1 MTKVTKQQFSN
12 SVIWK
17 TFNLVFTKGLSMV
30 ISIILAR
37 QISPEHYGMMTI
49 WSVILSFGDVLV
61 LGGLDT
67 VLIQKEIPTKED
79 YSSAISLCLLRGIV
93 LYCVLFFLAPIIAA
107 YYEMP
112 DLSILIRLS
121 SLDYFCQPFIMMGTV
136 KSARNMSYKAMF
148 FSDFSATLL
157 GGVLAFITLYFH
169 QDVLV
174 LIANNTSHQVFYAVF
189 LLLYCKDAFNLRI
202 QKNLLPSLI
211 TTGSKVMGNG
221 ILDLLTSFVS
231 GLFVGKRWNATEVG
245 YSNRGQSLTQILGVE
260 TYNVVSNVLLPTFS
274 SYQTEKDQLKAVF
287 RKMVSLTSYIMLPLM
302 FGLALCSKD
311 IILLLYTDKWIAAY
325 PFLQLSCIYYAMN
338 PYRQLCMNLNY
349 SVGKFS
355 TNIAVELFRFI
366 ISVALVILFYFDKAL
381 NLEQYTFFGSII
393 AVIVAVLYI
402 ITAMHS
408 VNYTISECIKDILPS
423 AALTVAAL
431 VPDLFINHY
440 FYINPLV
447 NILIDVMI
455 AAAIYIILSSIFKV
469 SIFSYLKENIL
480 AKIRK

>member
-17 TFNLVFTKGLSMV
+17 TCNLIFTKGLSMV

-67 VLIQKEIPTKED
+67 VLIQKEAPEKED
-79 YSSAISLCLLRGIV
+79 YSTAISLCLIRGIL
-93 LYCVLFFLAPIIAA
+93 LYCLLFFLAPFIAS

-112 DLSILIRLS
+112 ELEILIRLS
-121 SLDYFCQPFIMMGTV
+121 SLDYFCQPFIMLGTV

-148 FSDFSATLL
+148 FSDFLATLL

-174 LIANNTSHQVFYAVF
+174 LIANNTSHQVFYAMF
-189 LLLYCKDAFNLRI
+189 LFLYCKDSFNVRI
-202 QKNLLPSLI
+202 QKDKLPSLI
-211 TTGSKVMGNG
+211 KSGSKVMSNG

-231 GLFVGKRWNATEVG
+231 GLFVGKRWNAIEVG

-274 SYQTEKDQLKAVF
+274 SYQTEKNQLKAVF

-349 SVGKFS
+349 SIGKFS
-355 TNIAVELFRFI
+355 TNIAVELFRFL
-366 ISVALVILFYFDKAL
+366 ISVALVILFYFGKTFD
-381 NLEQYTFFGSII
+381 LEQYTLLGSVI

-402 ITAMHS
+402 ITAMRS
-408 VNYTISECIKDILPS
+408 IEYTIVECFQDILPS
-423 AALTVAAL
+423 AVLTALAL
-431 VPDLFINHY
+431 IPDWFINRY
-440 FYINPLV
+440 IYINPLV
-447 NILIDVMI
+447 NILIDVLV
-455 AAAIYIILSSIFKV
+455 AVAIYILLSSAFKV
-469 SIFSYLKENIL
+469 KIFSYLKENIL
-480 AKIRK
+480 ARVRK